1 MPLTKTKNVAAL
13 LPAAIAAGIFIL
25 SPLSFAAP
33 PSIGGCQIFPTDNIW
48 NTPIDTLPLHAS
60 SAAWV
65 ASIGATGKLHPDWG
79 ITEVEYGIPFATV
92 PGSQPKVPVVFD
104 AADESDSGP
113 YPIPANAPIEGT
125 AASDGDRHVLVIE
138 TTNCILYEIDY
149 AFPQNGGASWT
160 GFSGAKFDLKSNAL
174 RPAGWTSSD
183 AAGLP
188 ILPGLVRWEEVQAG
202 EINHAIRFTAP
213 RTRRGVYQWP
223 ARHWATN
230 LVDNVNNPMMGSR
243 FRLKASFDISGF
255 DARTQVILRAMKKY
269 GMILADNGS
278 AWYFQGTTNANW
290 PSVVLDQLKTIGGN
304 NFEAVDVSSLIVSS
318 NSAQVKGAPTRTPNP
333 ANAKPFLLRS
343 GGGQMLAGSLV
354 NNQFQFTAQ
363 NDPGASFRVVALA
376 DLNGNGAA
384 DLVFQNLTQGE
395 LGEVRLWR
403 DRASIS
409 ETLLRSVKRVW
420 DVQAVGDLD
429 GDGFGD
435 LVWRYNVANSPDTG
449 VSYIWFTDG
458 TNVTQVRKRGGAP
471 LDWTLLGAADL
482 NGDGAAD
489 LIYIDPGNR
498 VRALMATPART
509 CANLAAGTI
518 PFGFRALKIADF
530 TGNGRGDLLLR
541 NTATGETRL
550 MSLDARSLAL
560 PPGNANPDD
569 PNASCTSSA
578 LVVNSTIATLASSD
592 PSWQYFAAL
601 DLDGDGT
608 ADIVWLL
615 PNGTLTVWLSNGGSV
630 SPTMLANTGQL
641 PIGFAAVQP

>member
-1 MPLTKTKNVAAL
+1 M
-13 LPAAIAAGIFIL
+13 PAAIAAGIFIL
-25 SPLSFAAP
+25 SLPASAAL
-33 PSIGGCQIFPTDNIW
+33 PSIGGCQIFPADNVW
-48 NTPIDTLPLHAS
+48 NAPIDTLPLHAN
-60 SAAWV
+60 SAAWL
-65 ASIGATGKLHPDWG
+65 ASIGNGKLHPDWG
-79 ITEVEYGIPFATV
+79 ITEIEYGIPFTTV
-92 PGSQPKVPVVFD
+92 PGTQPKVPVVFD
-104 AADESDSGP
+104 AADESDPGP

-125 AASDGDRHVLVIE
+125 AAGDGDRHVLVIE

-213 RTRRGVYQWP
+213 KTRRGVYQWP

-230 LVDNVNNPMMGSR
+230 LADNVNNPMMGSR
-243 FRLKASFDISGF
+243 FRLKAGFDISGF

-290 PSVVLDQLKTIGGN
+290 PSVVLDQLKSISGSS
-304 NFEAVDVSSLIVSS
+304 FEAVDVSSLMVGAD
-318 NSAQVKGAPTRTPNP
+318 SAQVKGAPTRTPNP
-333 ANAKPFLLRS
+333 ANAKPMLLRS
-343 GGGQMLAGSLV
+343 GNGQMLAGSLV
-354 NNQFQFTAQ
+354 NNRFQFTAQ
-363 NDPGASFRVVALA
+363 NDPGVNFRVVALA
-376 DLNGNGAA
+376 DLDGNGTA

-403 DRASIS
+403 DRASANES
-409 ETLLRSVKRVW
+409 LLRSVKRVW
-420 DVQAVGDLD
+420 EVQAIGDLD

-435 LVWRYNVANSPDTG
+435 LVWRYNVANSQDTG

-458 TNVTQVRKRGGAP
+458 TSVTQVRKRGGAP

-489 LIYIDPGNR
+489 MIYIDPTNR
-498 VRALMATPART
+498 VRALLATPART

-518 PFGFRALKIADF
+518 PTGFRALKVADF
-530 TGNGRGDLLLR
+530 TGGGRGDLLLR
-541 NTATGETRL
+541 NAATGETRL
-550 MSLDARSLAL
+550 MSLDARGLVL
-560 PPGNANPDD
+560 PQGTANPDD

-578 LVVNSTIATLASSD
+578 LVVNSSIATLAMSD
-592 PSWQYFAAL
+592 LSWQYFASV

-615 PNGTLTVWLSNGGSV
+615 PNGTLAVWLSNGGSA
-630 SPTMLANTGQL
+630 SPAVLANTGQL
-641 PIGFAAVQP
+641 PAGFAAVQP